1 MTAKQYLRQVERLD
15 VEIVQLRERL
25 EDMWTTL
32 TSVTADPSKEF
43 VDGSKKGGN
52 MADGMLDELDRLT
65 RTLSA
70 KRTEA
75 VILRAEISLQVQ
87 ELENPKFVRILY
99 RRYIDHVPLD
109 ALAAEM
115 CYDYYYF
122 ARLHGRAL
130 QAFAERFPDLLK
142 EDKESQIEM

>member
-32 TSVTADPSKEF
+32 TSISVDPSKEY
-43 VDGSKKGGN
+43 VDGSKSGGN
-52 MADGMLDELDRLT
+52 IADGMLDELDRLS
-65 RTLSA
+65 RSLSQ

-75 VILRAEISLQVQ
+75 IILRAEISLQVQ
-87 ELENPKFVRILY
+87 ELDNPKFVRILY

-109 ALAAEM
+109 ELASEM

-130 QAFAERFPDLLK
+130 QAFADRFPDLLK
-142 EDKESQIEM
+142 EDKERQTEM